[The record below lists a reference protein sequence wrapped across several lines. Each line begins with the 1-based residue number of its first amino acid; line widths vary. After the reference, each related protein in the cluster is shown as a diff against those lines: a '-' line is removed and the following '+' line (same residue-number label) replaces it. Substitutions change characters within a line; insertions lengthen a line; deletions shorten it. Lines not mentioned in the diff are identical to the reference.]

1 MTSKSIKLLS
11 LVLAVMMLFSVLPMT
26 AYAAET
32 DAAETGVGGDI
43 GDCTWTYNTYSN
55 TLTISGSGE
64 MPYDEDTMRFGDC
77 PWESYKASIQK
88 VVIGNSVKNITPYS
102 FYQCRNLTEVTIGTS
117 VEDIGAWAFAMTD
130 LYDLYLPDS
139 VKYIQRAAFE
149 HNKNLSH
156 VRMSHSIELIAQ
168 ESFHNSDISYVYIP
182 KKDVDFVGDNNG
194 EYQAFGTKIKFDP
207 EGDSDPV
214 TVYIEGFT
222 IAGYPGG
229 SVQAEIENNYYGY
242 RYHNWKFVATSGKTG
257 ACDWDFDPE
266 TGTLTISGN
275 GKMKDYLFVD
285 GEEQYVQDT
294 PWKDFSDEIKK
305 VVIEDGVENVGDY
318 AFPNCYNLEE
328 IEIGNDVTYIGECAF
343 YAALQ
348 VTDLYIPDSVTSIG
362 ENAFASSYHLSNVR
376 MSKNINYIGNRAFL
390 DTALTSIVI
399 PTWMPQLGRDCIG
412 FIDDGTPAD
421 DFTIYGLE
429 LSSAYE
435 YADEHGFKFVAIGD
449 RAGTWYFDV
458 ETRELSI
465 NIDGAMADYTYMN
478 PAPWSPLYT
487 YDPDDRWTLTFIGN
501 TTHIGDYAFYHLPI
515 KGSVMLPYTCTS
527 VGQSAFYGCE
537 YMDSVYL
544 DNVETIEAQAF
555 SYCKALTNVNLD
567 AAKTIGES
575 AFASCWDLNTVMFG
589 SNLTDIGDGA
599 FQSCDLTT
607 LTIPA
612 AVETIGE
619 SAFSGNYNLESVLFA
634 DNAKLRTIGAHAFQY
649 SRKLSEIR
657 IPDSVTEIGNYA
669 FAEIKT
675 LQNLTLGY
683 SVQTIGGYAF
693 YETDVHE
700 VKCPASMQ
708 TIGTRAFGY
717 KENESNPDYFDTT
730 GRFDFYGPT
739 GSPAKA
745 YADQEADFYFHEIA
759 VQTLEDEATGIQVD
773 TTDDGVELVVEEKE
787 KGSIAI
793 VVDGVIVGVYDITLE
808 KDGNA
813 VQPEEPVTVRIPCEY
828 YGATVYRVE
837 ADGSLTNM
845 NATSEFGYV
854 EFTTDHFSLYLLT
867 KSVDYYLGD
876 VDWDGSVNS
885 IDVTKIQRKL
895 ANMQFGPNDP
905 YNKEAADVNEDG
917 SVDIIDV
924 TLIQRYLA
932 KMDTGYPIGEAR

>member
-11 LVLAVMMLFSVLPMT
+11 LVLAVMMLFSALPLT
-26 AYAAET
+26 AYAADM
-32 DAAETGVGGDI
+32 DAAATGDTGTI
-43 GDCTWTYNTYSN
+43 GDCTWSWFPQTK
-55 TLTISGSGE
+55 TLNISGIGY
-64 MPYDEDTMRFGDC
+64 MPEDDDAMRWGNC
-77 PWESYKASIQK
+77 PWEDYMADIQK
-88 VVIGNSVKNITPYS
+88 VTVSYGVKNITPYS
-102 FYQCRNLTEVTIGTS
+102 FAYKCKSLTEVKIAAS
-117 VEDIGAWAFAMTD
+117 VERIGEYAFAMTD
-130 LYDLYLPDS
+130 LSDLYLPDS
-139 VKYIQRAAFE
+139 VKYIDRAAFE
-149 HNKNLSH
+149 YNKNLTH
-156 VRMSHSIELIAQ
+156 VRMSHNIELIAQ
-168 ESFHNSDISYVYIP
+168 ESFLNTDISFVYIP
-182 KKDVDFVGDNNG
+182 KKDVDFIGDNNG
-194 EYQAFGTKIKFDP
+194 EYQAFGSKIKQDS
-207 EGDSDPV
+207 EGDPV
-214 TVYIEGFT
+214 RVFIEGFT

-242 RYHNWKFVATSGKTG
+242 RYHNWKFVATHGKTG
-257 ACDWDFDPE
+257 ACGWDFDPE
-266 TGTLTISGN
+266 TGILTISGN
-275 GKMKDYLFVD
+275 GKMKDYLDID
-285 GEEQYVQDT
+285 GEEEYVLDT
-294 PWKDFSDEIKK
+294 PWKDFTKDIKK
-305 VVIEDGVENVGDY
+305 VVIEDGVQNVGHY
-318 AFPNCYNLEE
+318 AFPDCYNLAE

-343 YAALQ
+343 YSALQ

-465 NIDGAMADYTYMN
+465 NMDGAMADYTYQN
-478 PAPWSPLYT
+478 PAPWAPLYT
-487 YDPDDRWTLTFIGN
+487 HDASDRWTLVFTKNTTRIGN
-501 TTHIGDYAFYHLPI
+501 YAFYQLPI
-515 KGSVMLPYTCTS
+515 NYSVALPYTCTS
-527 VGQSAFYGCE
+527 VGQSAFYDCE
-537 YMDSVYL
+537 YIDNINL

-555 SYCKALTNVNLD
+555 ASCKALTNVNLD

-649 SRKLSEIR
+649 SRKLMEIK
-657 IPDSVTEIGNYA
+657 IPDFVTEIGNYA
-669 FAEIKT
+669 FAEIKS

-700 VKCPASMQ
+700 VKCPASLQ

-717 KENESNPDYFDTT
+717 KENDSNPDYFDTT

-773 TTDDGVELVVEEKE
+773 TTDNGVELVVEEKE

-793 VVDGVIVGVYDITLE
+793 VVDGVIVGVYDISLE
-808 KDGNA
+808 KDGNT
-813 VQPEEPVTVRIPCEY
+813 VQPEDPVTVRIPCDC

-837 ADGSLTNM
+837 DDGSLTDM

-854 EFTTDHFSLYLLT
+854 EFTTDHFSIYLLT
-867 KSVDYYLGD
+867 KPVEYYLGD
-876 VDWDGSVNS
+876 ADWDMNVTSA
-885 IDVTKIQRKL
+885 DVTKIQRKK
-895 ANMQFGPNDP
+895 ANMLGPNNP
-905 YNKEAADVNEDG
+905 INEKAADVDG
-917 SVDIIDV
+917 DGEVTILDA
-924 TLIQRYLA
+924 TLIQRHLA
-932 KMDTGYPIGEAR
+932 KMKTGYPIGEAR